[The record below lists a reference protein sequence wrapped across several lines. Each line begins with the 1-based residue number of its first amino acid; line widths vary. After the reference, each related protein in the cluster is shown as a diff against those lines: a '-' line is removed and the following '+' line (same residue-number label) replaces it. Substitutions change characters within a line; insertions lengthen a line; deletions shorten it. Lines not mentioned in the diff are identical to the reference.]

1 MRAGG
6 TSGIISKA
14 NIERYIDEL
23 NRDCLEFGI
32 WCLVLGDLI
41 ESISS
46 LKFIALNLQSKEGL
60 KGRFPP
66 ANCESCLRINE
77 TYSK

>member
-1 MRAGG
+1 L
-6 TSGIISKA
+6 S
-14 NIERYIDEL
+14 
-23 NRDCLEFGI
+23 GI

-46 LKFIALNLQSKEGL
+46 LKFIALSLQSKEGL